1 MGVGCVSSGE
11 SPSSSSVAMLLR
23 SFRSN
28 PRVTVVLV
36 CRFCLPPASVWVG
49 VVGGDE
55 GVSASAICDCDVN
68 CLLVVLTFVLKGSE
82 VVVVWILSHAGWRC
96 TVSQPRLLR
105 LPCLLNINFELLFAP
120 RYKYGCL
127 AE

>member
-23 SFRSN
+23 IFRSN

-36 CRFCLPPASVWVG
+36 CRFLLPPASVWVG

-55 GVSASAICDCDVN
+55 GVSASAICDVN
-68 CLLVVLTFVLKGSE
+68 CLLAVLTFVLKVKGSKWWLM
-82 VVVVWILSHAGWRC
+82 WILSHAG
-96 TVSQPRLLR
+96 
-105 LPCLLNINFELLFAP
+105 
-120 RYKYGCL
+120 
-127 AE
+127 